1 MPASRPSWPL
11 GHQAS
16 LIHLQTPRVG
26 PALVSWVR
34 AQTGPVATH
43 LAPEYERTCCRF
55 KGPICGPLLQPL
67 PDTHPVGRQPPRL
80 PLGPPS
86 TQGRHWARPGVM
98 RQPGLRRLG
107 VPWGAVVSTRASRRR
122 KVAHAERVVH
132 RGVKANSVW
141 LLEGNEENLPAK
153 LP

>member
-1 MPASRPSWPL
+1 MPSFQVPNLWSFVTAVP
-11 GHQAS
+11 GHTSSGKTTA
-16 LIHLQTPRVG
+16 
-26 PALVSWVR
+26 
-34 AQTGPVATH
+34 
-43 LAPEYERTCCRF
+43 
-55 KGPICGPLLQPL
+55 
-67 PDTHPVGRQPPRL
+67 RL

-86 TQGRHWARPGVM
+86 TQGVHWARPGVM

-122 KVAHAERVVH
+122 KLAHAERVVH

-141 LLEGNEENLPAK
+141 LLEGNEENLPTK

>member
-1 MPASRPSWPL
+1 MPASYPSCPL
-11 GHQAS
+11 GHQAL

-43 LAPEYERTCCRF
+43 PAPEYKRTCRRF
-55 KGPICGPLLQPL
+55 KCPICGPLLQPSL
-67 PDTHPVGRQPPRL
+67 DTRPAARQPARL

-86 TQGRHWARPGVM
+86 TQGVHWARPGVM

-122 KVAHAERVVH
+122 KLALAERVVH